1 MVMSFNYMQ
10 MNILKNFVI
19 SCRCFTTCLLNGYL
33 IFEVLFHVNK
43 RLFLVFITFILKCF
57 KYSQQQSTHHLG
69 LIIVDVLLCLLQ
81 IGECNVIHMGGGN
94 LLTFS
99 DLLNLPSFLE
109 VQIFDPYFYSLLY
122 LSITLYTVVLC
133 IFKCALLILSV
144 YIFLYILLFLLIMFL
159 ICVNICASHLFY
171 QNYRI

>member
-1 MVMSFNYMQ
+1 MVICFSYMQ
-10 MNILKNFVI
+10 MYILKNFVI
-19 SCRCFTTCLLNGYL
+19 SCRSFTTCLLNGYL

-43 RLFLVFITFILKCF
+43 HLFLFFITLKCF
-57 KYSQQQSTHHLG
+57 KYSHQQSTHHLG
-69 LIIVDVLLCLLQ
+69 LMIVDILLCLLQ
-81 IGECNVIHMGGGN
+81 IGECNVTHMVGGN

-99 DLLNLPSFLE
+99 DILNLPSFPE
-109 VQIFDPYFYSLLY
+109 VQIFDPYFNSLLY
-122 LSITLYTVVLC
+122 MSITIYTVALC

-171 QNYRI
+171 STYSI